1 VQNFIKKTIDNRAK
15 KVYNVVRKK
24 EREDKKMKNLQT
36 VICYK
41 LKEGCYKPYTS
52 YNGTWE
58 GTYLAYYSHK
68 TVEEAQKEVDEINAT
83 KPEKLWNDQPINW
96 EKVDHFFVKQQE
108 PMEG

>member
-1 VQNFIKKTIDNRAK
+1 
-15 KVYNVVRKK
+15 
-24 EREDKKMKNLQT
+24 MKNLQT

-41 LKEGCYKPYTS
+41 LKEGYYKPYTT

-58 GTYLAYYSHK
+58 GTCLAYYTYK

-96 EKVDHFFVKQQE
+96 EKVDYFFVKQQE